1 MNSKNIFPEELENL
15 LNKLPLIEESI
26 VYGKRLSNNS
36 KDVIV
41 AARITVDK
49 EFLKEKYGEDDMP
62 SDSKLYQMVFDEIKK
77 VNRMMV
83 SYKAIKYLEIKKDE
97 FEKTTTMKIKRY
109 VELENTNPDNLIT
122 LESVEKV
129 KKGKKKIRKKPIN
142 VEAKKL
148 NDSEEIKEAD
158 KKI

>member
-1 MNSKNIFPEELENL
+1 
-15 LNKLPLIEESI
+15 
-26 VYGKRLSNNS
+26 
-36 KDVIV
+36 
-41 AARITVDK
+41 
-49 EFLKEKYGEDDMP
+49 MP

-122 LESVEKV
+122 SESVEKV
-129 KKGKKKIRKKPIN
+129 KKSKKKIRKKPIN

-148 NDSEEIKEAD
+148 NDSEEIKEAE